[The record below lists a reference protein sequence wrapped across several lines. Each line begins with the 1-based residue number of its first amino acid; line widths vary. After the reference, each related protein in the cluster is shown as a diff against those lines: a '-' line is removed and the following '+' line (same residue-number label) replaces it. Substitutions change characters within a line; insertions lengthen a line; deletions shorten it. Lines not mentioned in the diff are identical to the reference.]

1 MALDLTT
8 FAPALKQYYRRDFME
23 NLVYKNNPLLAM
35 MPKYE
40 DFYGA
45 NMPIPIIF
53 GNPQSRSATFANAQL
68 STENS
73 KLRAFTL
80 TRARDYGTAYIDNET
95 LEASANDA
103 GAFMKAATVE
113 IDGAIQSVTRSIAT
127 KMYRSQS
134 GTIARLGN
142 SSFATAVA
150 TLASPQDVVN
160 FEVGMRIQFSSAG
173 TVASLR
179 ASGATLT
186 VTAVNR
192 ANGEVT
198 FGANLSTIGS
208 IAQNDF
214 MNILGDLEA
223 SIAGLESW
231 IPATVSAT
239 PFFGVDRTVDATRL
253 GGVRYDGSLQPIEEA
268 LVDGLSLVER
278 EGGAPT
284 HGFMSFAN
292 LSNLKKALGTKV
304 QYIKEDVAGLSFSG
318 VEIYGNKNPVKIFG
332 DQNCPAG
339 VAYLLQ
345 LDTWGMYSLGMAPKI
360 LDTDGLKMLRQG
372 NADGVELRVGV
383 YGNIATKAPG
393 WNVRVA
399 LAS

>member
-8 FAPALKQYYRRDFME
+8 FAPALKQYYRRDFVE
-23 NLVYKNNPLLAM
+23 NMVYKNNPFLAM
-35 MPKYE
+35 VPKYE

-53 GNPQSRSATFANAQL
+53 GNPQSRSATFANAQV
-68 STENS
+68 TAENS

-80 TRARDYGTAYIDNET
+80 TRARDYGVAYIDNET

-103 GAFMKAATVE
+103 GAFVKAATLE
-113 IDGAIQSVTRSIAT
+113 IDGAFQSVTRSIAT
-127 KMYRSQS
+127 KLFRSQS

-150 TLASPQDVVN
+150 TLASPADVVN
-160 FEVGMRIQFSSAG
+160 FEVGHRIQFSSAG

-192 ANGEVT
+192 ATGEVT
-198 FGANLSTIGS
+198 FGANLSTITS

-214 MNILGDLEA
+214 MNILGDLEQ
-223 SIAGLESW
+223 SIAGLDSW
-231 IPATVSAT
+231 LPASVSAT
-239 PFFGVDRTVDATRL
+239 AFFGVDRTVDATRL
-253 GGVRYDGSLQPIEEA
+253 GGVRYDGSSQSIEEA
-268 LVDGLSLVER
+268 LIDGLALCER

-284 HGFMSFAN
+284 HGFMNFAN
-292 LSNLKKALGTKV
+292 LANLKKALGTKV
-304 QYIKEDVAGLSFSG
+304 QYINEPVGKLSFTG
-318 VEIYGNKNPVKIFG
+318 VEILGNKAPVKIFG

-345 LDTWGMYSLGMAPKI
+345 MDMWGLYTLGMAPKI

-372 NADGVELRVGV
+372 SSDGVEVRTGM
-383 YGNIATKAPG
+383 YGNLACKGPG
-393 WNVRVA
+393 MNVRIA